1 MRTMRS
7 FEAERFR
14 FLGGRQRKA
23 FSSLGFDFWA
33 ELIRR
38 GQMVP
43 LELFVLLLYALYG
56 LYLMNCEEYD
66 IYTFG

>member
-7 FEAERFR
+7 FEVERFR

-43 LELFVLLLYALYG
+43 LELFVMLLYALYG
-56 LYLMNCEEYD
+56 LYLMNSEE
-66 IYTFG
+66 YTFG